1 VVSDLF
7 NALYRGVYLI
17 LGQIFSG
24 SPEQHRSVGLLY
36 MVMGDLMSRS
46 ARFLVQQQL
55 DDGTFAAPTFEYYE
69 FAGESAVGEVRA
81 LADRAAAHFPD
92 MIPIRDAIEG
102 LSLMF

>member
-24 SPEQHRSVGLLY
+24 GPEQHRSVGLLY
-36 MVMGDLMSRS
+36 VVMGDLMSRS
-46 ARFLVQQQL
+46 ARFLVQQEL
-55 DDGTFAAPTFEYYE
+55 DDGNHAAPTFEYYE
-69 FAGESAVGEVRA
+69 FNGESAVDEVRA
-81 LADRAAAHFPD
+81 LADRAATHFPD